1 MKKIKNKKL
10 WLLFLSPI
18 SFAPLFS
25 ISASSYIIETKY
37 YEFPDDWNKETIENL
52 TFSPGISYS
61 HLWIF
66 DSIDKYKWEY
76 KYEYSTEI
84 PGSHGHEWDHWEDCS
99 HAYTDIVKVDNYDK
113 LVDSLSEKINFV
125 NNEKERLE
133 NQIKEDLKKWNIDLN
148 SVYEIEWKLEAK
160 KAGFSTERWR
170 GIEEKNLTDLHIKFF
185 YKKTTIDDRKKF
197 KNSWYKWKNQ
207 ILNNQTSF
215 NIHTD
220 TGGKLDYEEKDP
232 RFAQGNKSNKYYL
245 DQFISN
251 LNDKFNNENDLKLGY
266 LIKDSNEHIDLFLQ
280 KDNVRSILAENI
292 KINLIPTNA
301 YTTRELVDRLKIKL
315 GNWVDFEKNTTQL
328 VPDELVRDPEDNK
341 EIDLKGKKRWG
352 GKWIAHSPTKILFDA
367 DLDETEIIKINGKK
381 IDVLDRHFE
390 MELLDDR
397 KNSNDSERV
406 FDADLFEPKKDDEK
420 TEDNSHAKNE
430 YKIEI
435 LKYAKKGNLDKD
447 LEYTYTKVI
456 KIDSRSSQMN
466 FKWFAWDPQK
476 NPKQKELIEEYL
488 KNEKGEVLR
497 DKNNNPI
504 LNPKYDPAI
513 DKETGTKKQ
522 LVWFDFS
529 KYTKENRMF
538 IDANKQFLKEK
549 DFSIYYQDD
558 EQQKNY
564 YSITK
569 LPYNSKTLFAPHK
582 GIKDLDNGV
591 IMEASVLGKGALKT
605 LIGKNKNFTLFKL
618 NEEGYFEKPLY
629 SDNYYLN
636 LTNETSD
643 NSYFSSSGIWLFAS
657 NTEKAISNF
666 KLILIKENSN
676 PQSLFTDNL
685 PKISNVTPLFKTKQG
700 LNFYNYLLK
709 KELSLKQIEKLTYED
724 AMEHYKT
731 YINALYENQKL
742 TNEIEIIPKFKPI
755 PQDHYS
761 TTEFKAKYFGD
772 VNAFANLYL
781 DDFDFKELVKLDK
794 LEFNQDKTGVIASF
808 SLLTNELIYY
818 LNRQVFIPI
827 KFRDIEINKK
837 IINLKLNQEYII
849 HTAKNSLKSN
859 FLEKLNKKEIFK
871 ISEDEFQKINISYVF
886 NLDINEL
893 VINVDLAEKY
903 KNEYKLEP
911 SHSFRMIINS
921 FKTKEEDELDDDIFS
936 NLELKEINLR
946 GITDKKEAEIFI
958 LNELKKHLPNLEINK
973 DYAIKNLDTV
983 VTERIYP
990 QANISPLNPPLSSLL
1005 ILEAKSP
1012 KIGYKRIPVIN
1023 TVNKILENDFDL
1035 ATKKLIDFELNEN
1048 RLSLLRKKII
1058 DEINRQFLTEEFE
1071 VNKDIE
1077 IINFNAGIEFL
1088 AQGKNHSFQFIIK
1101 GLNAKIKNQT
1111 TINVKNTA
1119 KFVVDDEDPSYE
1131 PGDENNPEKA
1141 ILYNLG
1147 VLKLDELSF
1156 MQHIFSELK
1165 TKIINEIIKQIQSK
1179 YFIEHNKHYKI
1190 DDNNLNILVREIG
1203 KKSEKPISKIL
1214 ILQPIEK
1221 VSKNTASIKITNHN
1235 KLFEPIDD
1243 IDNPNNSLSPQEQA
1257 ARRKKFLL
1265 IFIPITI
1272 LGLVII
1278 GLVIWLIYIRK
1289 FKNKIS

>member
-18 SFAPLFS
+18 SFIPIFA
-25 ISASSYIIETKY
+25 ISTSSNIRETKY
-37 YEFPDDWNKETIENL
+37 YEFPKEWEEETIEDS

-66 DSIDKYKWEY
+66 DSTDKYKWEY
-76 KYEYSTEI
+76 ENHYSTEI
-84 PGSHGHEWDHWEDCS
+84 EGSHGYEWEHWYDCS
-99 HAYTDIVKVDNYDK
+99 HAYTDIIKVDNYDK
-113 LVDSLSEKINFV
+113 LIDSLGEKIDFM
-125 NNEKERLE
+125 NNEKEKLE
-133 NQIKEDLKKWNIDLN
+133 NEIKENLKKWNINLN
-148 SVYEIEWKLEAK
+148 SVYKIEWKLAAKEANLIQQRSLDVK
-160 KAGFSTERWR
+160 
-170 GIEEKNLTDLHIKFF
+170 EKNLTDLHIKFH
-185 YKKTTIDDRKKF
+185 YKKTIIDERKKF

-215 NIHTD
+215 TISTD
-220 TGGKLDYEEKDP
+220 TGGKLDYEENDP

-245 DQFISN
+245 DQYISN
-251 LNDKFNNENDLKLGY
+251 LNDKFNAENDLKLRY
-266 LIKDSNEHIDLFLQ
+266 LIKDSNEHIDLFLE
-280 KDNVRSILAENI
+280 KNNIRSILAKNI
-292 KINLIPTNA
+292 KINFNPTNA

-328 VPDELVRDPEDNK
+328 VPDELIRDPEDKK

-352 GKWIAHSPTKILFDA
+352 GKWIAHTPTKILFDA
-367 DLDETEIIKINGKK
+367 DLDETEVIKINGKK

-390 MELLDDR
+390 MELLDNR
-397 KNSNDSERV
+397 KNSNDSERI
-406 FDADLFEPKKDDEK
+406 FNADSFELKEDDVK

-476 NPKQKELIEEYL
+476 NPNQKELIEEYL
-488 KNEKGEVLR
+488 KNETGEILR

-504 LNPKYDPAI
+504 PNPKYDPAI

-529 KYTKENRMF
+529 KYTKENKMF
-538 IDANKQFLKEK
+538 IDKNKQFLKEK
-549 DFSIYYQDD
+549 DFSIYYQSN
-558 EQQKNY
+558 EQKNY
-564 YSITK
+564 YETTK

-582 GIKDLDNGV
+582 NIKDLDNGV

-605 LIGKNKNFTLFKL
+605 LIGKNKNFILFKL
-618 NEEGYFEKPLY
+618 NEDGYFEKPLY
-629 SDNYYLN
+629 SDDYFLN

-685 PKISNVTPLFKTKQG
+685 PKISNVKPLFKTKQG

-709 KELSLKQIEKLTYED
+709 NELNPNQIEKLTYED
-724 AMEHYKT
+724 AIEYYKT
-731 YINALYENQKL
+731 YINVLYENQKFAS
-742 TNEIEIIPKFKPI
+742 EIEIIPKFKQI
-755 PQDHYS
+755 PENLYS
-761 TTEFKAKYFGD
+761 TNEFKNKYFED
-772 VNAFANLYL
+772 INAFKNLYL
-781 DDFDFKELVKLDK
+781 DDFDFKELVRLDK
-794 LEFNQDKTGVIASF
+794 LEFNQDKTGVIVSF

-818 LNRQVFIPI
+818 LNPKIFIPI
-827 KFRDIEINKK
+827 KFKDVDINKK
-837 IINLKLNQEYII
+837 IINLNLNQEYII
-849 HTAKNSLKSN
+849 HIAKNSLKSN
-859 FLEKLNKKEIFK
+859 FLNKLSRKEIFR
-871 ISEDEFQKINISYVF
+871 ISEDEFQKLNISYTF
-886 NLDINEL
+886 NSNINEL
-893 VINVDLAEKY
+893 IINVDLMENY

-911 SHSFRMIINS
+911 SNNFRMIINN
-921 FKTKEEDELDDDIFS
+921 FKTKEEDELDNDIFS

-946 GITDKKEAEIFI
+946 GITNKKEAEIFI
-958 LNELKKHLPNLEINK
+958 LNELKKHLSNLEINR
-973 DYAIKNLDTV
+973 DYEIKNLDTV
-983 VTERIYP
+983 VSERIYP
-990 QANISPLNPPLSSLL
+990 QENISLFNPPISSLL

-1012 KIGYKRIPVIN
+1012 KIGYKRIPIIN
-1023 TVNKILENDFDL
+1023 TVNKILENEFDL
-1035 ATKKLIDFELNEN
+1035 ATKKLVDFELNEN
-1048 RLSLLRKKII
+1048 RLSLLKKQII
-1058 DEINRQFLTEEFE
+1058 DEINRQFLAEKFE

-1077 IINFNAGIEFL
+1077 ITNFNSGIEFL

-1111 TINVKNTA
+1111 TINIKNTA
-1119 KFVVDDEDPSYE
+1119 KFVVDDEDPSYK

-1147 VLKLDELSF
+1147 ILKLDELIF
-1156 MQHIFSELK
+1156 IEHVFSELK

-1179 YFIEHNKHYKI
+1179 YFIEYNKQYKI
-1190 DDNNLNILVREIG
+1190 DDSKLNLLIREIG

-1235 KLFEPIDD
+1235 KLFDPIDD
-1243 IDNPNNSLSPQEQA
+1243 IDNSNNSLSPQEQD

-1272 LGLVII
+1272 LGLVIV